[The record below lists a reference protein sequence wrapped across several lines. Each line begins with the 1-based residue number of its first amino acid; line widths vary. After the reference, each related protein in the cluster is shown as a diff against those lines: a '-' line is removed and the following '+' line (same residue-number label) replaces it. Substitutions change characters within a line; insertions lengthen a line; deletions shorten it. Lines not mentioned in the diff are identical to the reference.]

1 MSSQA
6 SAVSVPS
13 ATAGTNVTS
22 SYLMQIVGGR
32 YEASPTA
39 VTDGQVR
46 SLQISTTGVLQ
57 TNATQSGTWN
67 MRLQD
72 GAGSAVNKGQSNMA
86 GSLPVTIASDQTAIP
101 IKPTNGTLTDRS
113 GATSGTPSTSTQ
125 VAAAN
130 ATRKYFILQNLDTT
144 NAVWI
149 NFTTAAA
156 ATQPSI
162 KLNPLDVFVMEAG
175 FVSTEA
181 INILSAVASVNFSA
195 KEA

>member
-1 MSSQA
+1 
-6 SAVSVPS
+6 
-13 ATAGTNVTS
+13 
-22 SYLMQIVGGR
+22 MQIVGGR